1 MGAAC
6 FVSSQ
11 YFGHCIGTQG
21 FPVAEDLI
29 GVFKT
34 WCMDGHHGSAAGLKD
49 KIDTETVSA
58 CPLIDI
64 FRFSGGRHA
73 SAKTKGFQNCKAGF
87 LMGLALGTCFIRC
100 GDMQICPG

>member
-1 MGAAC
+1 MDLRSQFLLKSSIIVAALIEVMKLVGRWAGLLDSHRPFDRGRGLLGAAC

-34 WCMDGHHGSAAGLKD
+34 WCM
-49 KIDTETVSA
+49 
-58 CPLIDI
+58 
-64 FRFSGGRHA
+64 
-73 SAKTKGFQNCKAGF
+73 
-87 LMGLALGTCFIRC
+87 RC
-100 GDMQICPG
+100 V